1 MTFDQNRFE
10 SQPAYM
16 FGKRLVVVKNAK
28 VPENHIILAVHPSC
42 HLDVLN
48 KAKAAFARWAAS
60 NPAQA
65 AQPSHEEHQNHDTEP
80 AA

>member
-1 MTFDQNRFE
+1 MTFDQKRFE
-10 SQPAYM
+10 AQPAYM

-28 VPENHIILAVHPSC
+28 VPTNHIILAVNPNC

-48 KAKAAFARWAAS
+48 KAKAAFARWAAA

-65 AQPSHEEHQNHDTEP
+65 TPPRPEEHQDNDTEP